1 MILKELDIKNMD
13 SLEYAHATFYGQEYS
28 EALIVKER
36 PVVVISPGGGYA
48 YTSDRESEII
58 ALQFLAKGY
67 HAVVVRYSC
76 HPAVYPTA
84 LLEFAA
90 AVKEVRTHAAEW
102 HVDTERLFVL
112 GFSAG
117 AHLVAS
123 FCSFWEKPFLSDA
136 LGCDKELLRPN
147 GQALCYPVITSGE
160 HAHQGSFHSLLGD
173 AYEEKKEELSMETQ
187 VNDSVPRT
195 FVWHTFEDG
204 SVPVQNSLLYV
215 NALVEHGIH
224 AEYHL
229 FEHGGHG
236 LGLGDRRTLSPSG
249 KEDIP
254 VVRPWIDLVHTW
266 MGSV

>member
-1 MILKELDIKNMD
+1 MVLKELHIKNKD
-13 SLEYAHATFYGQEYS
+13 SLDYAHATFYGQEYS
-28 EALIVKER
+28 EALLVKER

-48 YTSDRESEII
+48 YTSDRESEIM

-76 HPAVYPTA
+76 DPARYPTA

-90 AVKEVRTHAAEW
+90 AIKEVREHKEEW
-102 HVDTERLFVL
+102 HVDADRIFVL

-117 AHLVAS
+117 AHLVAN
-123 FCSFWEKPFLSDA
+123 FCAFWEKPFISEA
-136 LGCDKELLRPN
+136 LHCDKEVLRPN
-147 GQALCYPVITSGE
+147 GQVLCYPVITSGPY
-160 HAHQGSFHSLLGD
+160 AHEGSFRSLLGD
-173 AYEEKKEELSMETQ
+173 AYEEKKAELSLENQ

-204 SVPVQNSLLYV
+204 AVPVQNSLLYV

-236 LGLGDRRTLSPSG
+236 LGLGDRRTLSQAA
-249 KEDIP
+249 KEDVP

-266 MGSV
+266 MGEI